1 MASRMNRVLAKVR
14 PVALQLSQLTPWPQG
29 KTPFIWFFFITV
41 LGFAFLMLPRSVG
54 WRGDFLHSEDG
65 QIFLT
70 EFLAN
75 GWSSVADVYA
85 GYLHVTPRLLTG
97 TCATLIGPDG
107 YAACVA
113 GSANLVRVS
122 LMFLAF
128 PVFSAYA
135 RSWRWGLTA
144 AAATL
149 LFLPAGQQEVLANFT
164 NLRWFLL
171 FGAFLALIGVFR
183 SAWLIAL
190 ATVVAL
196 VASVSDPI
204 PLLLAPLALW
214 RAIGL
219 KRWSKLPSLALMAG
233 GIVHLVA
240 LEPGAR
246 GERGGFLDLIT
257 DPQETVGQILVRG
270 PLTTQ
275 WGVTLSQDLAL
286 SLGFPLAIATLL
298 FTGILVWLGWR
309 ARQTADPAVPFAVL
323 LTLLGV
329 GFLLVTLSFPA
340 SYIKLADFWSLSQP
354 ARYSALTGLFLTPVI
369 VLVASRA
376 WKSKFV
382 PRLSRAWVVAA
393 FIIFGIAVLGDSGGD
408 GRSTDGP
415 TWHESLTLGR
425 QLCASGTDDP
435 QVPNA
440 AAFEGWQTTLTCEWI
455 VVR

>member
-1 MASRMNRVLAKVR
+1 MASRVSNFLTRIREIAR
-14 PVALQLSQLTPWPQG
+14 RISQATPWPHD
-29 KTPFIWFFFITV
+29 KTAFVWFSIITV
-41 LGFAFLMLPRSVG
+41 LGFVFLMLPRAVG

-75 GWSSVADVYA
+75 GWGSVADVYA

-97 TCATLIGPDG
+97 TCASLFGPDG

-144 AAATL
+144 AAAAL

-171 FGAFLALIGVFR
+171 FGAFLAVIGVFR
-183 SAWLIAL
+183 NAWLIAF
-190 ATVVAL
+190 ATVIAL
-196 VASVSDPI
+196 LASVSDPI

-219 KRWSKLPSLALMAG
+219 KRWSKLPAVALLAG
-233 GIVHLVA
+233 GIVHVMA

-246 GERGGFLDLIT
+246 GERGGFLDLVT

-275 WGVTLSQDLAL
+275 WGVTLSQDLAS
-286 SLGFPLAIATLL
+286 SLGFPLAITTLA
-298 FTGILVWLGWR
+298 FTGILMWLGWR
-309 ARQTADPAVPFAVL
+309 ARQAADPAVPFAAL

-340 SYIKLADFWSLSQP
+340 SYIKLADFWSPSQP

-369 VLVASRA
+369 VLVASRVWQSPFA
-376 WKSKFV
+376 
-382 PRLSRAWVVAA
+382 PRFSRAWVVGA
-393 FIIFGIAVLGDSGGD
+393 FIIFGIAVVGDSGGD
-408 GRSTDGP
+408 ARSTDGP

-425 QLCASGTDDP
+425 QLCASGETNP
-435 QVPNA
+435 QVANA
-440 AAFEGWQTTLTCEWI
+440 AAFEGWKTTLTCDWI
-455 VVR
+455 EIR